1 MRLLG
6 VHVSGWDEGEQQM
19 DLMGESRHEKWQQA
33 LAAAD
38 RMRDR
43 FGESAVSL
51 AAGLRGNFRERT
63 HENPVGYP
71 ERKKS
76 LPVTINV

>member
-6 VHVSGWDEGEQQM
+6 VHVSGWESGAEQMELLGE
-19 DLMGESRHEKWQQA
+19 ERHERWKGA

-43 FGESAVSL
+43 FDTVDVSALDRFRGEQ
-51 AAGLRGNFRERT
+51 
-63 HENPVGYP
+63 
-71 ERKKS
+71 KD
-76 LPVTINV
+76 LP

>member
-6 VHVSGWDEGEQQM
+6 VHASGWAEGEDQM
-19 DLMGESRHEKWQQA
+19 DLLGDERHERWQQA

-38 RMRDR
+38 RLRDK
-43 FGESAVSL
+43 FGDSAVSL

-63 HENPVGYP
+63 HEA
-71 ERKKS
+71 
-76 LPVTINV
+76 LPNMDPPTKP